1 MIAALV
7 LGVVLA
13 VVVWRLSDRAEAVMV
28 LGIAA
33 VLAAWIYGEVS
44 RPAVHA
50 AAAPD
55 PVPTRTVVVHA
66 APAPYHGP
74 NGLEITIIVIVAIV
88 FVVGASIAGA
98 WIHRERRG

>member
-13 VVVWRLSDRAEAVMV
+13 VIVWRLADRAQAAMV

-50 AAAPD
+50 AAAPPR

-66 APAPYHGP
+66 APAVYHGP

-88 FVVGASIAGA
+88 FVVGASIGGA
-98 WIHRERRG
+98 WYRGRQ